1 MKVKFTTIGII
12 PIKNLSYLFNYYFLI
27 HQLLGKVIDGFFIY
41 MKQLR
46 NILFILSLIILIY
59 GLGFISGLKY
69 QRMKNDESM
78 KDVEIKVDTI
88 RITDTI
94 EKPVTHYIRTLRID
108 TLATPKDTLYLPIEQ
123 KEYIHQI
130 NNDSIDG
137 SIKAVFSGY
146 NPSLDLLQYELSF
159 KNKTLLKRRKWGF
172 NINAGV
178 GGGWNLHTKKIEP
191 MIGITIGFGYRL

>member
-1 MKVKFTTIGII
+1 M
-12 PIKNLSYLFNYYFLI
+12 
-27 HQLLGKVIDGFFIY
+27 IDGFFIY

-69 QRMKNDESM
+69 QRWKKDESM
-78 KDVEIKVDTI
+78 KDAEIKVDTI

-172 NINAGV
+172 TVGVTTGV
-178 GGGWNLHTKKIEP
+178 GYDLNKRVSPFVGF
-191 MIGITIGFGYRL
+191 GITYGLNL